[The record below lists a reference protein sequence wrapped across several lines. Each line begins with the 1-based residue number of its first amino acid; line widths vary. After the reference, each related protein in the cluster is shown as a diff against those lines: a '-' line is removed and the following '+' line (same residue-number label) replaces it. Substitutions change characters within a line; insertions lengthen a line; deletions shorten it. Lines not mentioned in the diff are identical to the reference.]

1 MKKEKGKKK
10 INKEY
15 SRVQEDSKETK
26 YIGIKT

>member
-10 INKEY
+10 KEH